1 MLDLH
6 WMRERVVSNEFR
18 RDRLAVLRGGAEMKG
33 DAWPDAADARVAVA
47 HSLPRWFAARLIEER
62 GEAGAIA
69 NLDATFLLADS
80 INHGINL
87 KRSPALQYL
96 YCAQPTLAPL
106 PLF

>member
-1 MLDLH
+1 MSGFLAP
-6 WMRERVVSNEFR
+6 R
-18 RDRLAVLRGGAEMKG
+18 RSEQAKNGVQWAKSGGETAEKQRWLSGVG
-33 DAWPDAADARVAVA
+33 D
-47 HSLPRWFAARLIEER
+47 S
-62 GEAGAIA
+62 EAGAIA

-96 YCAQPTLAPL
+96 YCTQPTLAPL